1 MPDLLKKAL
10 DIRFFSHISAH
21 IFGIVAP
28 LAIYN
33 LTHSLT
39 YAGISLFLEWA
50 FKLFTYFYGGVI
62 FSLKNA
68 NYLLKATFYFRL
80 ISLLALIVTL
90 QGFGP
95 WWGITIAAIAYQ
107 INSAIIYISF
117 EVSISR
123 WTSCSSSGHTK
134 MIARDNWAGA
144 LGVGMGLF
152 VHSLTALIGIA
163 LIFLIISIYMQN
175 KYGSALFVDKDRK
188 ALHVSDFW
196 APMKSMRKM
205 SKDMWKLGILSVL
218 YNVPVAVIFPAMPFF
233 MADAFGAKEI
243 STAFFS
249 TTNLVRIFVCASVL
263 HLSLHY
269 IKKYTSRVAFEHSL
283 YVSLICLATMIFVP
297 SYYFLTAMIGMG
309 AFTYCMSP
317 WIRETRQKLIT
328 DKAQAHELTGIMNAF
343 TGVGF
348 LIAGAL
354 TALNFH
360 PKSLVIISFIS
371 LLLSFMVYLRMSY
384 VKKSKHEYIQS
395 QSTVVQ

>member
-62 FSLKNA
+62 FSFKNA
-68 NYLLKATFYFRL
+68 NYLLKTTFYFRVL
-80 ISLLALIVTL
+80 SLLALIFTL

-95 WWGITIAAIAYQ
+95 WWVITIAAIAYQ

-117 EVSISR
+117 EVSISS

-134 MIARDNWAGA
+134 IIARDNWAGA
-144 LGVGMGLF
+144 LGIAMGLIF
-152 VHSLTALIGIA
+152 HSLTILICIA
-163 LIFLIISIYMQN
+163 LVFLAISIYMQN
-175 KYGSALFVDKDRK
+175 KYGSALFIDRESK
-188 ALHVSDFW
+188 NPHISDFL
-196 APMKSMRKM
+196 APWKSMKNM
-205 SKDMWKLGILSVL
+205 SADMWKLGLLCVL

-233 MADAFGAKEI
+233 MSDAFNTKEI

-249 TTNLVRIFVCASVL
+249 TTNLVRIFICASVL
-263 HLSLHY
+263 HLSLSY

-283 YVSLICLATMIFVP
+283 YVSLVCLAAMIFAP
-297 SYYFLTAMIGMG
+297 SYYFLAAMIGMG
-309 AFTYCMSP
+309 AFTYCMAP

-328 DKAQAHELTGIMNAF
+328 DKSQAHELTGIMNAF

-348 LIAGAL
+348 LIAGTL

-360 PKSLVIISFIS
+360 PKTLIIISFLS
-371 LLLSFMVYLRMSY
+371 LLLSFVVYLRMSY
-384 VKKSKHEYIQS
+384 VKKSKHAYIQS
-395 QSTVVQ
+395 QSTSS

>member
-39 YAGISLFLEWA
+39 YAGISLFLEWS
-50 FKLFTYFYGGVI
+50 FKLLTYFYGGVI
-62 FSLKNA
+62 FSLKPA
-68 NYLLKATFYFRL
+68 NYLLKSTFYFRI
-80 ISLLALIVTL
+80 ISLIALIATL

-95 WWGITIAAIAYQ
+95 WWIITIAAIAYQ

-117 EVSISR
+117 EVSISS

-144 LGVGMGLF
+144 IGVGMGLLI
-152 VHSLTALIGIA
+152 HSLTALIGIA
-163 LIFLIISIYMQN
+163 LIFLGISVYMQY
-175 KYGSALFVDKDRK
+175 KYGKALFVDREPKK
-188 ALHVSDFW
+188 LHISDFLS
-196 APMKSMRKM
+196 PLKSM
-205 SKDMWKLGILSVL
+205 KDMSADMWRLGALCVL

-233 MADAFGAKEI
+233 MADAFGTKDI
-243 STAFFS
+243 STAFYS

-263 HLSLHY
+263 HMSLYY
-269 IKKYTSRVAFEHSL
+269 IKKFTSRVAFEHSL
-283 YVSLICLATMIFVP
+283 YVSLVCLFAMLFAPSYLFLAT
-297 SYYFLTAMIGMG
+297 MIGMG
-309 AFTYCMSP
+309 AFTYCMAP

-328 DKAQAHELTGIMNAF
+328 DKSQAHELTGIMNAF

-354 TALNFH
+354 TALNLH
-360 PKSLVIISFIS
+360 PKTLIIVSFVS
-371 LLLSFMVYLRMSY
+371 LLLSFVVYLRMSY
-384 VKKSKHEYIQS
+384 VKTSKNAYIQS
-395 QSTVVQ
+395 QGTIS